1 MQDHNEAPINP
12 LPAAVWLLA
21 LPMIGLEILF
31 SLGAA
36 QMVGGA
42 NAIGWRTAAI
52 ESYGIWPAYWRQQAT
67 AGAFDF
73 ELLSRFVT
81 FPFLHINATH
91 AIFAIVILLALGK
104 YVGEVFRSA
113 ATLAVYF
120 ISGAV
125 GAAVYA
131 SLPMIDVPLF
141 GAYPGD
147 YGLIGAFTYLLWVK
161 LAGTGLN
168 QMRAF
173 SMIGFLL
180 AVQLVFGV
188 LFGGGDEWIADIAAF
203 ATGFLLSFAL
213 APGGIAKL
221 RDLIRQR

>member
-1 MQDHNEAPINP
+1 MQDYNQAPINP
-12 LPAAVWLLA
+12 LPPAVWLLA
-21 LPMIGLEILF
+21 MPMIALEILF
-31 SLGAA
+31 GLGAA
-36 QMVGGA
+36 QIVGGA

-52 ESYGIWPAYWRQQAT
+52 ETYGIWPAYWREQAM

-81 FPFLHINATH
+81 YPFLHINPTH

-120 ISGAV
+120 ISGAM
-125 GAAVYA
+125 GAVVYA
-131 SLPMIDVPLF
+131 SLPMIDLPLF

-168 QMRAF
+168 QIRAF

-180 AVQLVFGV
+180 AVQLVFGL
-188 LFGGGDEWIADIAAF
+188 LFGGGDEWIADLVAF

-221 RDLIRQR
+221 RALIRQR

>member
-1 MQDHNEAPINP
+1 MHDHTEAPINP
-12 LPAAVWLLA
+12 LPAAVWLLV

-31 SLGAA
+31 SLGDA
-36 QMVGGA
+36 QMIGGA
-42 NAIGWRTAAI
+42 NAIGWRLAAI
-52 ESYGIWPAYWRQQAT
+52 ESYGVWPAYWRQHLDAQ
-67 AGAFDF
+67 AFDF

-125 GAAVYA
+125 GAVVYA
-131 SLPMIDVPLF
+131 SLPMIDQPLF

-180 AVQLVFGV
+180 AVQLLFGV
-188 LFGGGDEWIADIAAF
+188 LFGGGDEWIADLVAF

-213 APGGIAKL
+213 APGGLAKL

>member
-1 MQDHNEAPINP
+1 MDDYNQAPINP
-12 LPAAVWLLA
+12 LPAAVWLLV

-31 SLGAA
+31 GLGGA
-36 QMVGGA
+36 QIIGGA
-42 NAIGWRTAAI
+42 NAIGWRTEAI
-52 ESYGIWPAYWRQQAT
+52 QNYGIWPAYWREQAT

-113 ATLAVYF
+113 ATLAVYL

-125 GAAVYA
+125 GALVYA
-131 SLPMIDVPLF
+131 SLPMVDQPLF

-180 AVQLVFGV
+180 AVQLVFGL
-188 LFGGGDEWIADIAAF
+188 LFGGGDEWIADLVAF
-203 ATGFLLSFAL
+203 AAGFLLSFAF
-213 APGGIAKL
+213 APGGMAKL
-221 RDLIRQR
+221 RNLIRQR